1 MKSISFI
8 GGDNRSLI
16 LSNVLEDRYKNTK
29 LCRYGLGS
37 SKNTLEECINCDCI
51 IFPIP
56 FSKDGENLY
65 SPLNDRQ
72 ISIGKC
78 IQNVENKT
86 IFVGNIDN
94 KINGILEK
102 NKNFVV
108 DIAKDAEFIKNNT
121 IPTAEGIIQC
131 IISNTDI
138 TIDKSNILI
147 IGFGNVGKKAAELL
161 NNLNSKVYCYDIN
174 KQEVANIE
182 TKGYNVLNNLDNYM
196 KKMDVIVNTV
206 PTLVIDKDKF
216 KFINKNTLI
225 IDVASKPGGIDFVY
239 AKENNYRVIQYLGI
253 PGKIA
258 PRTSAKYMMN
268 IITKYII

>member
-86 IFVGNIDN
+86 IFVV
-94 KINGILEK
+94 NGILEK
-102 NKNFVV
+102 NKNNVD
-108 DIAKDAEFIKNNT
+108 DIAKDA
-121 IPTAEGIIQC
+121 
-131 IISNTDI
+131 
-138 TIDKSNILI
+138 
-147 IGFGNVGKKAAELL
+147 
-161 NNLNSKVYCYDIN
+161 
-174 KQEVANIE
+174 
-182 TKGYNVLNNLDNYM
+182 
-196 KKMDVIVNTV
+196 
-206 PTLVIDKDKF
+206 KF
-216 KFINKNTLI
+216 KKKHTIHT
-225 IDVASKPGGIDFVY
+225 P
-239 AKENNYRVIQYLGI
+239 E
-253 PGKIA
+253 
-258 PRTSAKYMMN
+258 
-268 IITKYII
+268 